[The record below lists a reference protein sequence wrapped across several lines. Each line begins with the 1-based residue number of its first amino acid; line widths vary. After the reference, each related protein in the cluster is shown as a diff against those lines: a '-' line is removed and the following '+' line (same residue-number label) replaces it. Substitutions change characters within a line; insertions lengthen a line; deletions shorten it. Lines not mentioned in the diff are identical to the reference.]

1 MVRDGWVMRTILDFC
16 RGLPERSFDAGET
29 WIAEGAKTDILTILI
44 DGTVEVLKGEVQVHV
59 ATEPG
64 AVFGEISALLDIPHT
79 ATVRTLAPSRAHVV
93 ADAGR
98 FLRSHPDLAYFLSK
112 LMAQR
117 LHGMTTYLE
126 DLKRRAWRAARS
138 GRIGRGS
145 SLSRRRTPE
154 QHRADGRFADDDRI
168 DHRASA
174 AAGTKTPTGSFQ

>member
-1 MVRDGWVMRTILDFC
+1 MRTILDFC

-29 WIAEGAKTDILTILI
+29 WIAEGAKTDTLTILI

-117 LHGMTTYLE
+117 LHGMTTYLA
-126 DLKRRAWRAARS
+126 DLKVQFEDRPDHLGMVEEVLES
-138 GRIGRGS
+138 LMHQQDEEFVPGS
-145 SLSRRRTPE
+145 ERHP
-154 QHRADGRFADDDRI
+154 DPKI
-168 DHRASA
+168 
-174 AAGTKTPTGSFQ
+174 